1 MPEVAA
7 NATHA
12 TLVSWNKA
20 QGDSIQAGESIAD
33 VETDKAVLELPVEQ
47 GGVVGKLLVA
57 NGTEVAVGEPIAL
70 VLAEGETLDDAQ
82 APEPLASAAATPAAV
97 PAAPPASPAPVAGVA
112 PTVPA
117 PASAQAPAAQSS
129 SGGAR
134 IFSSPVAR
142 LLAKQHGI
150 DLATVAGSGPKGRV
164 TKHDVVQ
171 QVQAQDTTQDT
182 QDMTPTAKAL
192 TGAVAVAAIE
202 DDAPARVVRPN
213 SMRRTIAKRLSQS
226 KSEVP
231 HFYLRARCQVDALLA
246 LRKEI
251 NAARETPVSINDFVV
266 RAAAVALAQV
276 PQMNVSWREDGVH
289 EFERVDISVAVD
301 TPNGLYTPIVRDA
314 ANKPVSRI
322 SAEIRELAKLARNS
336 QLQPSQYQGGT
347 FSVSNLGMFGVD
359 EFDAI
364 INPPQ
369 AAILAVGGVKA
380 VALVKDGEVVVGRV
394 MDVVLSIDHRAVDG
408 AVGARYLAAL
418 RALIEHPLSMLV

>member
-20 QGDSIQAGESIAD
+20 QGDRIQAGESIAD

-47 GGVVGKLLVA
+47 GGVVGKLLVT
-57 NGTEVAVGEPIAL
+57 NGTEVRVGEPIA
-70 VLAEGETLDDAQ
+70 VILAQGETLDDVQEQEHSASTTRQ
-82 APEPLASAAATPAAV
+82 AE
-97 PAAPPASPAPVAGVA
+97 SPAPIVAQSA
-112 PTVPA
+112 P
-117 PASAQAPAAQSS
+117 AQSS
-129 SGGAR
+129 TSGNR

-142 LLAKQHGI
+142 LLAKQYGI

-171 QVQAQDTTQDT
+171 HLPAQGTQDL
-182 QDMTPTAKAL
+182 MPSAKPQ
-192 TGAVAVAAIE
+192 VAAAALQA
-202 DDAPARVVRPN
+202 DAPARVVQPN

-226 KSEVP
+226 KAEVP

-246 LRKEI
+246 LRQEI
-251 NAARETPVSINDFVV
+251 NLALEVPVSINDFVV
-266 RAAAVALAQV
+266 RAVAMGLTQV
-276 PQMNVSWREDGVH
+276 PQMNVSWREDGIY
-289 EFERVDISVAVD
+289 EFERPDVSVAVD

-314 ANKPVSRI
+314 ANKSLSRI
-322 SAEIRELAKLARNS
+322 SAEIRELAALARNG

-369 AAILAVGGVKA
+369 AAILAIGSVKA
-380 VALVKDGEVVVGRV
+380 VPLVKDDEVVVGKV

-418 RALIEHPLSMLV
+418 KKLIEHPVLMLV

>member
-266 RAAAVALAQV
+266 RATAVALAQV